1 MTVNITVVKTG
12 FLGVTTLIEA
22 LLDERAS
29 RKDISVRSVTS
40 GSKMSST
47 EAQEVEKLSN
57 SLDTDLYIVVSPNA
71 SLDAPKNLACLLY
84 TSPSP
89 RDRG

>member
-40 GSKMSST
+40 GSKMSSA
-47 EAQEVEKLSN
+47 EAQEVEKLS
-57 SLDTDLYIVVSPNA
+57 LIHI
-71 SLDAPKNLACLLY
+71 
-84 TSPSP
+84 
-89 RDRG
+89 